1 MKQKGIKPFF
11 TVPAFNETP
20 LFLGSI
26 WVSAVP
32 LLLPKL
38 NLTLLTVVVA
48 RFSEMDLNTYP
59 CNHKAAV
66 LYPSGPNHCFRTT
79 QKCQVTS
86 SSLKPLY
93 LCCFFSIAC
102 IEKVGTNSY
111 EFYPRLPKGIEKPQ
125 PVSNSPHL
133 FRYSMLLCSNE
144 LTLRRWW
151 LNSSSEPVS
160 VSGHWQLVSSL
171 QAAVCRWLLAY
182 ILAPAGQGKWRWG
195 TFVIYDLWSSKDMRH
210 QEAIDERLIKGRNA
224 DWHFDL
230 RIIKG
235 RQNESSRFGG
245 AGLMKR

>member
-11 TVPAFNETP
+11 RVPAFNETP

-111 EFYPRLPKGIEKPQ
+111 EFYPGFQKELKNLNLFPIPRIFFDTACCFAAMSSLWDVDGSTHHQSRSLSAATGNLSAHFKPQ
-125 PVSNSPHL
+125 FADGCWHISWPQLDRASGGEGHL
-133 FRYSMLLCSNE
+133 LFMICDHQRI
-144 LTLRRWW
+144 WDIKK
-151 LNSSSEPVS
+151 
-160 VSGHWQLVSSL
+160 QL
-171 QAAVCRWLLAY
+171 
-182 ILAPAGQGKWRWG
+182 
-195 TFVIYDLWSSKDMRH
+195 MR
-210 QEAIDERLIKGRNA
+210 
-224 DWHFDL
+224 DW
-230 RIIKG
+230 
-235 RQNESSRFGG
+235 
-245 AGLMKR
+245 